1 MPRRVRV
8 ADARAAV
15 GCASSRSIFE
25 IIARDTPEPS
35 ASALTV
41 MPRASRAERS
51 VVDNEVASEVIATIL
66 RRAATEVTMDALTTF
81 ARQLCFRDAHH
92 LPMRP

>member
-1 MPRRVRV
+1 MPSAPDRRPSS
-8 ADARAAV
+8 AAV

-25 IIARDTPEPS
+25 IIARDTPDPS
-35 ASALTV
+35 ESALTV
-41 MPRASRAERS
+41 MPRVSRAERRVADS
-51 VVDNEVASEVIATIL
+51 DVASEVIATIL
-66 RRAATEVTMDALTTF
+66 RMAATEVTMDALTTF

>member
-1 MPRRVRV
+1 M
-8 ADARAAV
+8 

-25 IIARDTPEPS
+25 IIARDTPELS

-51 VVDNEVASEVIATIL
+51 VMDNDVASEVGIVTML
-66 RRAATEVTMDALTTF
+66 RIHATEVTFRALGTF
-81 ARQLCFRDAHH
+81 APQLCFRDAHH

>member
-1 MPRRVRV
+1 M
-8 ADARAAV
+8 

-25 IIARDTPEPS
+25 IIALDTPAFSE
-35 ASALTV
+35 SALTV

-51 VVDNEVASEVIATIL
+51 VADSDVASEVGIDTMVRIAV
-66 RRAATEVTMDALTTF
+66 TEVTIAAHTTF
-81 ARQLCFRDAHH
+81 GRDVCFRDAHH